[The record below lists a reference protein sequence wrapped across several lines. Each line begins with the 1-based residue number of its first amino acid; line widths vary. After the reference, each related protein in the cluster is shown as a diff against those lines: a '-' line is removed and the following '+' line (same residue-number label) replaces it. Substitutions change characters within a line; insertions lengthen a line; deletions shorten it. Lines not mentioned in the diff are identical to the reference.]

1 MFSSPLE
8 FYIKG
13 TNFPMTSV
21 FDLEMLKK
29 KKVNTTQLHNWGLQ
43 DDKNQLIA
51 FDFSTK
57 GKTKHNT
64 KKT

>member
-8 FYIKG
+8 FYNKG

-29 KKVNTTQLHNWGLQ
+29 KKVNTTQLHN
-43 DDKNQLIA
+43 
-51 FDFSTK
+51 
-57 GKTKHNT
+57 
-64 KKT
+64 